1 MQTIDVVQVGLGP
14 LGRKITQ
21 FIAQRPCIRIVG
33 AVDLAP
39 DICGRDL
46 GELCGLDRSDVT
58 IKDSVARVLADTRPQ
73 AVILTTVSSLASLT
87 PQVEEIVSYG
97 VPVVSTCE
105 ELSYP
110 WETAPELAARIDAA
124 ARSQR
129 VAVLGTGV
137 NPGFVMDVWPTF
149 LTAVCQEVHS
159 VKISR
164 IQNAA
169 FRRLPFQQKIG
180 AGLSLEAFEDKKQA
194 GTLRHVGL
202 TESIQMIAGR
212 LGWKLTR
219 VEDEISP
226 VVAQTEIVT
235 AAMTIAPGFAAGVEQ
250 MGRGYVAGQER
261 ISMRFHAAVGASI
274 SEDTIEIQGL
284 PDIKSTIPG
293 GINGD
298 VATCAIT
305 LNSLGQ
311 VIKAP
316 AGLRTMVDIP
326 VVSFFE

>member
-1 MQTIDVVQVGLGP
+1 MDTIDVVQVGLGP

-21 FIAQRPCIRIVG
+21 FICRRPNIRIVG
-33 AVDLAP
+33 AVDLDP
-39 DICGRDL
+39 EMHGRDL
-46 GELCGLDRSDVT
+46 GELCGLDRLNVT
-58 IKDSVARVLADTRPQ
+58 VEDSLAQVLPATRPR
-73 AVILTTVSSLASLT
+73 AVILTTLSSLARLA

-97 VPVVSTCE
+97 VAVVSTCE

-110 WETAPELAARIDAA
+110 WETSPELAARIDTA
-124 ARSQR
+124 ARNNQ

-137 NPGFVMDVWPTF
+137 NPGFVMDAWPTF
-149 LTAVCQEVHS
+149 LTAICQEVHG

-180 AGLSLEAFEDKKQA
+180 AGLSLEAFEAKKQA

-212 LGWKLTR
+212 LGWKLNR
-219 VEDEISP
+219 VEDVVSP

-235 AAMTIAPGFAAGVEQ
+235 ATMTIAPGLATGVEQ
-250 MGRGYVAGQER
+250 IGRGYVDGQER
-261 ISMRFHAAVGASI
+261 ISMHFHAAVGAPV
-274 SEDTIEIQGL
+274 SEDTIEIQGI
-284 PDIKSTIPG
+284 PDVKSTIPG

-326 VVSFFE
+326 LVSYFQ

>member
-1 MQTIDVVQVGLGP
+1 MDKIDVVQVGLGP
-14 LGRKITQ
+14 LGQKITQ
-21 FIAQRPCIRIVG
+21 FIAQRPRIRIVG

-39 DICGRDL
+39 EIRGRDL
-46 GELCGLDRSDVT
+46 GELCGLDRLNVT
-58 IKDSVARVLADTRPQ
+58 VKDSVAQVLSETRPQ

-97 VPVVSTCE
+97 VAVVSTCE

-124 ARSQR
+124 ARSNR
-129 VAVLGTGV
+129 VAVLGTGI
-137 NPGFVMDVWPTF
+137 NPGFVMDAWPTF
-149 LTAVCQEVHS
+149 LTAICQEVRS

-180 AGLSLEAFEDKKQA
+180 AGLSLEAFEDRKQA
-194 GTLRHVGL
+194 GKLRHVGL

-212 LGWKLTR
+212 LGWGLTR
-219 VEDEISP
+219 VEDIVSP

-250 MGRGYVAGQER
+250 MGRGYVDGEER
-261 ISMRFHAAVGASI
+261 ISMRFHAAVGAPV
-274 SEDTIEIQGL
+274 SEDTIEIQGI

-316 AGLRTMVDIP
+316 PGLRTMVDIP
-326 VVSFFE
+326 VVSFFQ